1 MSGSQQ
7 HVAAEVLCRDTFGIE
22 RVMRWDAEEGK
33 YVGSIQ
39 VNGEPMGIWLS
50 PETVE
55 IISRDLS
62 AGAATGL
69 GHRTVVQGAEVAEV
83 EAA

>member
-1 MSGSQQ
+1 MSGPQQ
-7 HVAAEVLCRDTFGIE
+7 HVAAEVLCRDTYGIE

-33 YVGSIQ
+33 YCGSIQ
-39 VNGEPMGIWLS
+39 VSGEAMGIWLS

-62 AGAATGL
+62 AGADTGL
-69 GHRTVVQGAEVAEV
+69 GHRTEVQGAGAAEA